1 MSSHSAN
8 ANQPAAQPKIGSV
21 LIKTSD
27 MSRSVA
33 WYHNLLGLS
42 VPEAPFSPIVS
53 IPLENTILLL
63 DSIGDDPVSPSP
75 HALFAFDSDNIDRS
89 LKQLE
94 RLGVRIVGEGIERFP
109 DVAFITVQDPD
120 GHRLMIV
127 QSF

>member
-8 ANQPAAQPKIGSV
+8 VNALAVRPKIGSV
-21 LIKTSD
+21 LVKTSD
-27 MSRSVA
+27 MARSVA
-33 WYHNLLGLS
+33 WYCSLLGR
-42 VPEAPFSPIVS
+42 PFPKSPYPPIVS
-53 IPLENTILLL
+53 IPLENTVLLL
-63 DSIGDDPVSPSP
+63 DSIGDEPVSPSQ
-75 HALFAFDSDNIDRS
+75 HALFAFDSDDIDRS
-89 LKQLE
+89 LEQLG